1 MKKECPICAELI
13 DEHAQ
18 VCPYCNEETGFEP
31 APPQKECPICGEMI
45 DATLSV
51 CPICGEDISLGTTPE
66 PAPDPELVVEP
77 EPEPVVEPQP
87 EPAVEPEPEPIVEPE
102 PAVEPQPEPIAESTS
117 EPVIEQEPVVGPN
130 PITAPEPTLEPEPI
144 PAVKAE
150 SAPVV
155 ENVVEKQPSSH
166 RNNTLLYII
175 IALLVVIIG
184 VLVVFLLT
192 RGGDQ
197 TPTTDATPAETTPQ
211 RMLTIPEKLDSIAA
225 ELPEGT
231 YYDVFPDEER
241 QCIYYISDNQLF
253 CETVGDD
260 GYVMPIPL
268 KYEGYEVEVLSA
280 RLQDDGNT
288 IEMEVE
294 ATNGSKAT
302 CLLNTLTGIT
312 QMIPLKSPPTIPSTT
327 PTPETQKPGT
337 SNQETKPQQ
346 STPKPTKQQE
356 PEEDVAPANSNGTG
370 WHFEKVDN
378 MPNN

>member
-18 VCPYCNEETGFEP
+18 VCPYCNEETGFGP

-51 CPICGEDISLGTTPE
+51 CPICGEDISLGANPDSEPIAEPTPDPETAVEPEAEPVVEPDPE
-66 PAPDPELVVEP
+66 PAVELEPDPAVEP
-77 EPEPVVEPQP
+77 DPEPVVEPKP
-87 EPAVEPEPEPIVEPE
+87 IPAP
-102 PAVEPQPEPIAESTS
+102 
-117 EPVIEQEPVVGPN
+117 
-130 PITAPEPTLEPEPI
+130 EPEPI

-150 SAPVV
+150 PAPVV